1 MKKGTHRARPI
12 AAVLT
17 RTQGDAKRPYIFI
30 KFGLSER
37 MDDCIG
43 FEGYF
48 GDNIDKG
55 GKSLSERT
63 MDVMK
68 LCGWRPSDARNL
80 SVIGGPNAPE
90 VEIVVQEEE
99 YRGESR
105 LKVRFVQEVGTAAK
119 FMPQPLDDREAD
131 YVFKSMERAMG
142 RGGGGDHGWGAPPER
157 EPGADD
163 DINF

>member
-17 RTQGDAKRPYIFI
+17 KTQGDTQRAHIFI

-37 MDDCIG
+37 IDDCLG
-43 FEGYF
+43 WQGYF

-55 GKSLSERT
+55 GKSLTERT

-68 LCGWRPSDARNL
+68 LCGWRPEHARDL
-80 SVIGGPNAPE
+80 SRIAPDHE

-105 LKVRFVQEVGTAAK
+105 LKIRFVQEVGTAAK
-119 FMPQPLDDREAD
+119 FMPQPLPDNEVD
-131 YVFKSMERAMG
+131 YVMNSINRALGGPRDRDPIDRVPGEDDEMG
-142 RGGGGDHGWGAPPER
+142 
-157 EPGADD
+157 
-163 DINF
+163 F